1 MIKINAM
8 RKNILSIVF
17 IMMCLSGMAQNYNNG
32 VTVEIVQKTDTTSIG
47 QKFVLPDLKNME
59 VTMAKVTI
67 QPGKSTGWHKHNFA
81 VFAYVAKGH
90 LTVNFENG
98 KTLQFTENSSIAEV
112 VNTYHNGTNTGN
124 EDAVLYVY
132 YLGEKGKPLSIRK
145 EQTVGN

>member
-1 MIKINAM
+1 M
-8 RKNILSIVF
+8 RKSILSIIL
-17 IMMCLSGMAQNYNNG
+17 IMMCFSGIAQNYNKG
-32 VTVEIVQKTDTTSIG
+32 VLVEIVQKTDTTSIG

-81 VFAYVAKGH
+81 VFAYVAKGN

-112 VNTYHNGTNTGN
+112 VNTYHNGTNNGT

-145 EQTVGN
+145 EQAVGN

>member
-1 MIKINAM
+1 MIKNKIM
-8 RKNILSIVF
+8 RRHILPIVL
-17 IMMCLSGMAQNYNNG
+17 IMICLSGMAQNYNNG
-32 VTVEIVQKTDTTSIG
+32 VSVEIVQKTDTTSIG

-59 VTMAKVTI
+59 VTMAKVTL

-98 KTLQFTENSSIAEV
+98 KTLQFAENSSIAEV

-132 YLGEKGKPLSIRK
+132 YFGEKGKPLSIRK
-145 EQTVGN
+145 E

>member
-1 MIKINAM
+1 M
-8 RKNILSIVF
+8 KNEKMKWSILPIVL
-17 IMMCLSGMAQNYNNG
+17 IMMCLSGVAQKYNNG
-32 VTVEIVQKTDTTSIG
+32 VSVEIVQKTDTTSIG
-47 QKFVLPDLKNME
+47 QQFVLPNLQNME

-98 KTLQFTENSSIAEV
+98 KTLQFSENSSIAEV
-112 VNTYHNGTNTGN
+112 VNTYHNGTNNGN

-132 YLGEKGKPLSIRK
+132 YFGEKGKPLSIRN

>member
-1 MIKINAM
+1 MKAY
-8 RKNILSIVF
+8 ILPTILVMF
-17 IMMCLSGMAQNYNNG
+17 CLYGKAQNYNNG
-32 VTVEIVQKTDTTSIG
+32 VSVEIVQKTDTTSIG
-47 QKFVLPDLKNME
+47 QQFVLPNLQNME
-59 VTMAKVTI
+59 VTMAKVTL

-81 VFAYVAKGH
+81 VFAYIAKGH

-98 KTLQFTENSSIAEV
+98 KTLQFAENSSIAEV
-112 VNTYHNGTNTGN
+112 VNTYHNGTNNGN

>member
-1 MIKINAM
+1 MKAY
-8 RKNILSIVF
+8 ILPTILVMF
-17 IMMCLSGMAQNYNNG
+17 CLYGKAQNYNNG
-32 VTVEIVQKTDTTSIG
+32 VSVEIVQKTDTTSIG
-47 QKFVLPDLKNME
+47 QQFVLPNLQNME

-112 VNTYHNGTNTGN
+112 VNTYHNGTNNGN

-145 EQTVGN
+145 E